1 MNSSAFHLN
10 LLKKSE
16 VLSSSPVRIRIML
29 PVGALLACLGMT
41 VWWLVIFGQ
50 SFIAKTQIKTIE
62 DDLAAK
68 KQAHAEVIAKQATVK
83 ELKLQLEQ
91 LDYYRGGVRRI
102 GEPLAKLAEIM
113 PLRVQITSLT
123 LSRPPVQDL
132 QPKGLKVPLFGPPTN
147 VETQKLVIAG
157 RTTKE
162 TPAYEALPAGRTR
175 RSFDPRSSQPPFP
188 SAASSSKREAF
199 ATSVKGTGTDVPAHA
214 PNATDTVAATH
225 AINFFIK
232 G

>member
-10 LLKKSE
+10 LLKKTE
-16 VLSSSPVRIRIML
+16 VLSSSPVRLRVML
-29 PVGALLACLGMT
+29 PIGALLACAGMII
-41 VWWLVIFGQ
+41 WWLVIVGQ
-50 SFIAKTQIKTIE
+50 SIIARTQINSIE
-62 DDLAAK
+62 EDLAAK
-68 KQAHAEVIAKQATVK
+68 RSAHSEVIEKRNTVK

-91 LDYYRGGVRRI
+91 LDYYRGGIRRI

-123 LSRPPVQDL
+123 MSRPPVQDL

-162 TPAYEALPAGRTR
+162 TPVVSLMESLESADFETLVTGEKKVNSFRQDTIEFEGRKLLSFEIEYAMPGR
-175 RSFDPRSSQPPFP
+175 R
-188 SAASSSKREAF
+188 F
-199 ATSVKGTGTDVPAHA
+199 AK
-214 PNATDTVAATH
+214 
-225 AINFFIK
+225 
-232 G
+232 